1 MMTYGR
7 PCSTRW
13 SMTPIRAC
21 ALKPSMFL
29 SDPCSTTNRKRWRPT
44 PRRQCRQT
52 VRKRLSRWNA
62 WFALWN
68 SCSTGIPAVTC
79 GCAARLPY
87 DKLALVKCSS
97 RSEIVST
104 MDALFQPRPFSVAR
118 RVALFPVLAMLFF
131 LAPLT
136 PPAWAA
142 EAKEPLL
149 TARTQPPDPGS
160 QHASVV
166 RSGTMST
173 KDGLTLRLT
182 TDLGSV
188 NIIQLEAGA
197 APVVRYTVHI
207 ETDAR
212 GVAAQQLLDAYALK
226 SKAISSGVEITGML
240 PPQAVRS
247 ADAQFWVQFEVA
259 VPRGYSIDVNT
270 EGGDITT
277 GDIGGTA
284 ALHTQGG
291 NIKTG
296 RIGGSGLRDASW
308 GRSAAKLETE
318 GEHIQVLDVAGD
330 LTAFTGGG
338 HINVGNIAGDASLR
352 TGGGHI
358 RAGQIG
364 GRAELET
371 AGGNITVAHA
381 GNFVSVRTGGG
392 QIDFGEVRGS
402 VHAQTGGGG
411 IRVMYVSGP
420 MELESSSG
428 SICLTRVAGALQ
440 AATSG
445 GTITAWI
452 NPDSPAGGGNVRLA
466 GASQLAS
473 GNGEILVFLPRN
485 LAANID
491 ATVTNG
497 GEHHIEADPALH
509 LIVQGS
515 ANGSGPLHATAV
527 LNGGGAPLKLRTTS
541 GKIRLQF
548 LDSAIALHESL
559 VREQVDRLNKRLTE
573 IGFSQAPFPFEV
585 GPPVPALPEAPA
597 PIEAKTDWLESWLV
611 NLEITFRGGIAE
623 DPDDFQKRLVNF
635 PKPSYP
641 VLAQRAGLQGIV
653 KLQVRVKKDGSVEV
667 QKLLE
672 GDPALADAAI
682 AVVKQ
687 WRAKPASINGKQV
700 EVISTVTFNF
710 QLH

>member
-1 MMTYGR
+1 M
-7 PCSTRW
+7 
-13 SMTPIRAC
+13 
-21 ALKPSMFL
+21 
-29 SDPCSTTNRKRWRPT
+29 N
-44 PRRQCRQT
+44 
-52 VRKRLSRWNA
+52 
-62 WFALWN
+62 
-68 SCSTGIPAVTC
+68 
-79 GCAARLPY
+79 
-87 DKLALVKCSS
+87 
-97 RSEIVST
+97 
-104 MDALFQPRPFSVAR
+104 ALFQPRPFSVAR
-118 RVALFPVLAMLFF
+118 RVALFPVLAILFF

-318 GEHIQVLDVAGD
+318 GGHIQVLDVAGD

-364 GRAELET
+364 GRSELET
-371 AGGNITVAHA
+371 VGGNITVARA

-452 NPDSPAGGGNVRLA
+452 NPDPPSGGGNVRLA
-466 GASQLAS
+466 GASQLNS
-473 GNGEILVFLPRN
+473 GNGDIVVFLPRN

-491 ATVTNG
+491 ATVANG
-497 GEHHIEADPALH
+497 GERRIEADPALH
-509 LIVQGS
+509 LTMQVPT
-515 ANGSGPLHATAV
+515 NGSGPVHAMAV
-527 LNGGGAPLKLRTTS
+527 LNGGGAPLKLKTTA

-548 LDSAIALHESL
+548 LDSEVALHESL
-559 VREQVDRLNKRLTE
+559 IREQMDRLNKRLTE
-573 IGFSQAPFPFEV
+573 NGFEAVSFSK
-585 GPPVPALPEAPA
+585 GPGSSSSIPTEMPA
-597 PIEAKTDWLESWLV
+597 PSETKTDWLESWLV
-611 NLEITFRGGIAE
+611 NLEITFRGGITE

-641 VLAQRAGLQGIV
+641 ALAQRAGLQGIV
-653 KLQVRVKKDGSVEV
+653 KLQVRLKKDGSVEV

-672 GDPALADAAI
+672 GEPALSDAAI
-682 AVVKQ
+682 AAVKQ
-687 WRAKPASINGKQV
+687 WRARPASINGKPV

>member
-1 MMTYGR
+1 MN
-7 PCSTRW
+7 
-13 SMTPIRAC
+13 IRFHQRF
-21 ALKPSMFL
+21 PSIA
-29 SDPCSTTNRKRWRPT
+29 
-44 PRRQCRQT
+44 RRE
-52 VRKRLSRWNA
+52 A
-62 WFALWN
+62 WFH
-68 SCSTGIPAVTC
+68 G
-79 GCAARLPY
+79 
-87 DKLALVKCSS
+87 LV
-97 RSEIVST
+97 I
-104 MDALFQPRPFSVAR
+104 
-118 RVALFPVLAMLFF
+118 LFF
-131 LAPLT
+131 AGHLAAPLF
-136 PPAWAA
+136 AA
-142 EAKEPLL
+142 EAKEP
-149 TARTQPPDPGS
+149 AAIERIQPADPGS

-166 RSGTMST
+166 RSGKLDT
-173 KDGLTLRLT
+173 KDGQTLRLT

-188 NIIQLEAGA
+188 SIIQLEAGA
-197 APVVRYTVHI
+197 APVVRYTIHI

-212 GVAAQQLLDAYALK
+212 GPAAQQLLDSYSLK
-226 SKAISSGVEITGML
+226 AKSIPAGVEITGML
-240 PPQAVRS
+240 PPQAARS

-259 VPRGYSIDVNT
+259 VPRGYSIEVNT
-270 EGGDITT
+270 EAGDITT

-296 RIGGSGLRDASW
+296 RIGVSGLHDASW

-318 GEHIQVLDVAGD
+318 GGHIQVLDVAGD

-371 AGGNITVAHA
+371 VGGNITVAHA

-440 AATSG
+440 AATGG

-452 NPDSPAGGGNVRLA
+452 NPDASSGSGNVRLA
-466 GASQLAS
+466 GASQLSS
-473 GNGEILVFLPRN
+473 GNGDIVVYLPRN

-491 ATVTNG
+491 ATVANG
-497 GEHHIEADPALH
+497 GERRIEADPALH
-509 LIVQGS
+509 LTMQTS
-515 ANGSGPLHATAV
+515 TNGLGPLHAIAI
-527 LNGGGAPLKLRTTS
+527 LNGGGDALKLRTTG

-548 LDSAIALHESL
+548 LDSEIALHESL
-559 VREQVDRLNKRLTE
+559 IREQVDRLNKRMTE
-573 IGFSQAPFPFEV
+573 NGFEAVSFSK
-585 GPPVPALPEAPA
+585 GPGPA
-597 PIEAKTDWLESWLV
+597 PSIPTDMPAASEAKTDWLESWLV
-611 NLEITFRGGIAE
+611 NLEITFRGGITE

-641 VLAQRAGLQGIV
+641 ALAQRAGLQGIV

-672 GDPALADAAI
+672 GEPALADASI
-682 AVVKQ
+682 ATVKQ
-687 WRAKPASINGKQV
+687 WRAKPASINGKPV

-710 QLH
+710 RLH

>member
-1 MMTYGR
+1 MN
-7 PCSTRW
+7 
-13 SMTPIRAC
+13 IRFHQR
-21 ALKPSMFL
+21 LL
-29 SDPCSTTNRKRWRPT
+29 SIAHR
-44 PRRQCRQT
+44 
-52 VRKRLSRWNA
+52 V
-62 WFALWN
+62 
-68 SCSTGIPAVTC
+68 
-79 GCAARLPY
+79 
-87 DKLALVKCSS
+87 
-97 RSEIVST
+97 
-104 MDALFQPRPFSVAR
+104 ALFHVVAFLFSVAR
-118 RVALFPVLAMLFF
+118 PAPRVFAAGTREPAVL
-131 LAPLT
+131 
-136 PPAWAA
+136 
-142 EAKEPLL
+142 E
-149 TARTQPPDPGS
+149 RTQPADPGS
-160 QHASVV
+160 QHASAV
-166 RSGTMST
+166 RNGVMST
-173 KDGLTLRLT
+173 QYGLTLHLT
-182 TDLGSV
+182 TDLGSITIV
-188 NIIQLEAGA
+188 PLEAGA

-207 ETDAR
+207 ETDAHAH
-212 GVAAQQLLDAYALK
+212 AAQQLLDSYSLK
-226 SKAISSGVEITGML
+226 AKSIPSGVEITGLL

-259 VPRGYSIDVNT
+259 VPRGYSIEVNT
-270 EGGDITT
+270 EAGDITT

-284 ALHTQGG
+284 SLHTQGG

-296 RIGGSGLRDASW
+296 RIGVSGIRDASW

-318 GEHIQVLDVAGD
+318 GGHIQVQDVAGD

-381 GNFVSVRTGGG
+381 GGYVSVRTGGG

-452 NPDSPAGGGNVRLA
+452 NPDSPPGGGNVRLA

-473 GNGEILVFLPRN
+473 GNGDIIVFLPRN

-491 ATVTNG
+491 AMVMNG
-497 GEHHIEADPALH
+497 GEGHIEADPALH
-509 LIVQGS
+509 LTMQAS
-515 ANGSGPLHATAV
+515 ANGPGTVHGMAV
-527 LNGGGAPLKLRTTS
+527 LNGGGAPLKLKTTG
-541 GKIRLQF
+541 GKIRLKF
-548 LDSAIALHESL
+548 LDSDVALHQML
-559 VREQVDRLNKRLTE
+559 VSEQVDRLNRRLIE
-573 IGFSQAPFPFEV
+573 NGFPTAPFSLGA
-585 GPPVPALPEAPA
+585 GPTTPAASEAATSPD
-597 PIEAKTDWLESWLV
+597 AKTDWLESWL
-611 NLEITFRGGIAE
+611 NGLERAFRGGMTE
-623 DPDDFQKRLVNF
+623 DPEEFQKRLVNF
-635 PKPSYP
+635 PKPAYP
-641 VLAQRAGLQGIV
+641 ALAQRAGLQGIV
-653 KLQVRVKKDGSVEV
+653 KLRVRVKIDGSVEV

-682 AVVKQ
+682 AAVKQ
-687 WRAKPASINGKQV
+687 WRAKPALINGKQV